1 MLKDN
6 LSKDYLPGFPS
17 ISLYQHKKMFRV
29 NTDTSLLGHYLKVKK
44 GDRVLDIGTNNG
56 ALLLYASF
64 YEPSLLVGIDINKD
78 ALEIAK
84 LNLESNKIENFE
96 LVFSN
101 IKDYINENKFDVI
114 ISNPPYFNTKNENLK
129 NNNEYLKMARHEEY
143 LLLEDLIKGV
153 ATNLKDDGIFY
164 LIHTAPR
171 LEEIKECLNKHNMY
185 VIEYTKVRDINK
197 DNDHVVLMTISKDA
211 NNSCIE
217 KETIIVKR

>member
-1 MLKDN
+1 
-6 LSKDYLPGFPS
+6 
-17 ISLYQHKKMFRV
+17 
-29 NTDTSLLGHYLKVKK
+29 
-44 GDRVLDIGTNNG
+44 
-56 ALLLYASF
+56 
-64 YEPSLLVGIDINKD
+64 
-78 ALEIAK
+78 
-84 LNLESNKIENFE
+84 
-96 LVFSN
+96 
-101 IKDYINENKFDVI
+101 
-114 ISNPPYFNTKNENLK
+114 
-129 NNNEYLKMARHEEY
+129 MARHEEY

>member
-17 ISLYQHKKMFRV
+17 ITLYQHKKMFRV

-84 LNLESNKIENFE
+84 LNLESNKIENFC
-96 LVFSN
+96 
-101 IKDYINENKFDVI
+101 KKY
-114 ISNPPYFNTKNENLK
+114 
-129 NNNEYLKMARHEEY
+129 M
-143 LLLEDLIKGV
+143 
-153 ATNLKDDGIFY
+153 
-164 LIHTAPR
+164 
-171 LEEIKECLNKHNMY
+171 
-185 VIEYTKVRDINK
+185 
-197 DNDHVVLMTISKDA
+197 
-211 NNSCIE
+211 
-217 KETIIVKR
+217 VKCRR